1 MELIY
6 LENLAKFVK
15 SLDEKHA
22 EDIVVLDMQNHSPI
36 YDYMVITT
44 AKNDRLAQGIIRE
57 LKDLEGT
64 TDLTLIHIEGAHH
77 AEWVLAD
84 FGTIVVHVFTPET
97 RLEYNL
103 EKLWADVPRVNIEG
117 MLV

>member
-1 MELIY
+1 M
-6 LENLAKFVK
+6 ENLSKFVK
-15 SLDEKHA
+15 ALDEKHA

-64 TDLTLIHIEGAHH
+64 TDLTLKKNE
-77 AEWVLAD
+77 
-84 FGTIVVHVFTPET
+84 ET
-97 RLEYNL
+97 H
-103 EKLWADVPRVNIEG
+103 K
-117 MLV
+117 